1 MKSKSCNKE
10 LEKNENGDIKRLFP
24 FVMVYLNQNSTM
36 LKNESMEHKLSV
48 QHLLTL
54 LINVNE
60 PLDTAN
66 AFF

>member
-1 MKSKSCNKE
+1 
-10 LEKNENGDIKRLFP
+10 
-24 FVMVYLNQNSTM
+24 
-36 LKNESMEHKLSV
+36 MEHKLSV

-66 AFF
+66 AFFLIHSNDCNFH

>member
-1 MKSKSCNKE
+1 
-10 LEKNENGDIKRLFP
+10 
-24 FVMVYLNQNSTM
+24 
-36 LKNESMEHKLSV
+36 MEHKLSV

-66 AFF
+66 AFFNSLEWLQFSLSGKFSY